1 MAPPPLYRVP
11 PLTCAGATAA
21 SGPITVS
28 ASFPASLSVGDV
40 VAIVADRVGS
50 VYQVDRADPR
60 DLANLMPAVGVLSA
74 KTTTTTGTVTLLG
87 EVTGL
92 SGLTPG
98 APLWVSLAG
107 VLISG
112 SNAGVTPV
120 SEGSRVGVQSM
131 GTALASD
138 VALIVPQLPNIRR
151 YTP

>member
-1 MAPPPLYRVP
+1 
-11 PLTCAGATAA
+11 
-21 SGPITVS
+21 
-28 ASFPASLSVGDV
+28 
-40 VAIVADRVGS
+40 
-50 VYQVDRADPR
+50 
-60 DLANLMPAVGVLSA
+60 MPAVGVLTT

-112 SNAGVTPV
+112 SNASITPA